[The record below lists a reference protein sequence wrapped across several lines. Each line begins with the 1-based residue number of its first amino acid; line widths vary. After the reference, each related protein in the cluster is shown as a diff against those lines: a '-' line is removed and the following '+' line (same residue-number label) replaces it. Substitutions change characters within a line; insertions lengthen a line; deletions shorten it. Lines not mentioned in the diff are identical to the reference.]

1 MRRTLTEVRTPILPR
16 IKSQVSNTPYYSKD
30 FDAKNHDL
38 VQEAGTDKQTVLL
51 DILKHLSMFF
61 FLVSTRYQ
69 FPSKY
74 IAVIILFGIFSFHSA
89 KYTERYAI

>member
-16 IKSQVSNTPYYSKD
+16 IKSQVSNTPIIQRTLTQKS
-30 FDAKNHDL
+30 NDL